1 MHIRFST
8 LKSTCTESHL
18 PDDVVN
24 GDVVNGDV
32 VKGVALDGRV
42 VVAIG
47 TAWLTRL

>member
-18 PDDVVN
+18 PD
-24 GDVVNGDV
+24 DVVNGDV